1 LPGLINGKKE
11 KGLIRVIIF
20 SLLVLVM
27 FFCAG
32 QADFS
37 SGNINKTA
45 VNPAKAKSSF
55 TFVVLGD
62 SKILP
67 GRESWQ
73 GNRVLQHALSK
84 INQENP
90 AFVVYLGDGVEQGGP
105 VENLFAFREYLA
117 KLRSPWYPVIG
128 NHELKNGSEPN
139 GRGGNGEN
147 NFRQV
152 FADKLPG
159 IGQSYFSF
167 DYLNSHFIVLDT
179 AWQTGTGPKEAEL
192 KPGTR
197 QWKWLTKDL
206 AGARLR
212 SQHIFIF
219 GHKPPLSPFHSGGP
233 DTISN
238 ISDTYGSS
246 WEDPKAAAEFIRLA
260 ADYKVDAVFSG
271 HIQDESGDGS
281 LTHTFFCVSLFKK
294 QEN

>member
-1 LPGLINGKKE
+1 
-11 KGLIRVIIF
+11 
-20 SLLVLVM
+20 M
-27 FFCAG
+27 
-32 QADFS
+32 
-37 SGNINKTA
+37 
-45 VNPAKAKSSF
+45 
-55 TFVVLGD
+55 
-62 SKILP
+62 
-67 GRESWQ
+67 
-73 GNRVLQHALSK
+73 
-84 INQENP
+84 
-90 AFVVYLGDGVEQGGP
+90 
-105 VENLFAFREYLA
+105 
-117 KLRSPWYPVIG
+117 IG

-152 FADKLPG
+152 FVDKLPG

-238 ISDTYGSS
+238 ISSTYGSS
-246 WEDPKAAAEFIRLA
+246 WKDPKAAAEFIRLTS
-260 ADYKVDAVFSG
+260 DYKVDAVFSG
-271 HIQDESGDGS
+271 HIHMYNRLNVRGVSYFIAAGAGAS
-281 LTHTFFCVSLFKK
+281 LYAPPEKGGYYHYLRCHVEGKKVSFEVVKLST
-294 QEN
+294 